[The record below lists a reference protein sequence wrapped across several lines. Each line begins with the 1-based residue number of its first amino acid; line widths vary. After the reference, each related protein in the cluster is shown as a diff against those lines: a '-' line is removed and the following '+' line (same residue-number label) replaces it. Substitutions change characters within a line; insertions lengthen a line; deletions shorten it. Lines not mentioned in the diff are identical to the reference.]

1 VNSSNRTRRS
11 LRSTPRLG
19 ARRVQMIWLI
29 GVATVVVASAA
40 MTVASHAAGIY
51 PEDKAARVQAEQAQ
65 RAAQQ
70 ANPRPKP
77 SEQAGRAAA
86 AAANPAP
93 PTRQAG
99 IDDMHQGPFPA
110 SSFIVHDFYQ
120 GPAQG
125 TWLLVYAGATR
136 DLATGATQ
144 RGALQLYAEPQ
155 VGGPLTPV
163 GTFAAPTGASPLRV
177 VAAAGTRLT
186 LRTDAGQQLTFDLG
200 THQYSS

>member
-1 VNSSNRTRRS
+1 
-11 LRSTPRLG
+11 
-19 ARRVQMIWLI
+19 MIWLV
-29 GVATVVVASAA
+29 GVVTLVVAGAA

-51 PEDKAARVQAEQAQ
+51 PADKAARVQAEQAQ

-77 SEQAGRAAA
+77 SEQAGRAVAA
-86 AAANPAP
+86 AAEPAP

-99 IDDMHQGPFPA
+99 IDNDMHQGPFPA

-144 RGALQLYAEPQ
+144 QGALQLYAEPQ

-163 GTFAAPTGASPLRV
+163 GTFTAPTGASPLRI

-186 LRTDAGQQLTFDLG
+186 IRSDAGQQLTFDLS
-200 THQYSS
+200 TYQYGS